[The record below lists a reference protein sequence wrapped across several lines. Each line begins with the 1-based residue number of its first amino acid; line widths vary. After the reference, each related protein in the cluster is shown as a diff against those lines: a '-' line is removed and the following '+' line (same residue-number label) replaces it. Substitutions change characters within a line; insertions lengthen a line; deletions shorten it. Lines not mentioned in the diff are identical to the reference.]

1 MREEIAA
8 LVHPVIAHGLR
19 LKERLD
25 NGAQTSLA
33 AEQAALTGKLQ
44 DPQGQ
49 RWPDFAGDAASI
61 EVTRLGGERVGGE
74 RFLGARYA
82 LVCWLDELF
91 ILQVANREWA
101 SAWNEKKL
109 EEALYRT
116 NDRAWKFWEQA
127 RRSEARAGADA
138 LEVFYLC
145 ALLGFRG
152 DLVNRLDRLQIWRHT
167 VDERLGLGEGA
178 EWASPPALKPVT
190 NVPALRGRER
200 FQQLL
205 LAACVALGLLI
216 PVTTFFL
223 VSRFGK

>member
-25 NGAQTSLA
+25 NGEQPSLA
-33 AEQAALTGKLQ
+33 AEQAALTAKLQ

-91 ILQVANREWA
+91 TLQVANQEWVKD
-101 SAWNEKKL
+101 WTDRKL

-116 NDRAWKFWEQA
+116 NDRAWKYWEQA
-127 RRSEARAGADA
+127 RRSESRAGADA

-167 VDERLGLGEGA
+167 VEERLGLGEEA
-178 EWASPPALKPVT
+178 EWPSPPALKPVT

-200 FQQLL
+200 FQQLI
-205 LAACVALGLLI
+205 LAGCVALGLLI
-216 PVTTFFL
+216 PVGTFFL